1 MSSALREREQAA
13 IKRLAPLLGVEIDPG
28 KNQAQVLEE
37 LAGAADTLLGPAP
50 SQSEARS
57 HRPGQEV
64 EP

>member
-13 IKRLAPLLGVEIDPG
+13 IKRLSGLLGVELDPG

-50 SQSEARS
+50 ET
-57 HRPGQEV
+57 GQFSAALQEQ
-64 EP
+64 P